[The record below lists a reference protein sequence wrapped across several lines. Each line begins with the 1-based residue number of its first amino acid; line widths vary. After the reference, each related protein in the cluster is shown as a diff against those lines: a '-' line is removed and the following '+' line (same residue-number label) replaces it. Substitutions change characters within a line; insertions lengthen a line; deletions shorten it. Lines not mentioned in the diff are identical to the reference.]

1 MERRLKKYLE
11 AGQFKNVP
19 EKRSLTMSAIR
30 GKHNQSTELRLR
42 MALVKAGVRGWRL
55 HIEELPGRPDFYFEG
70 AKLAVFV
77 DGCYWHGCPKCGH
90 IPKTRTAFW
99 KAKIKRNQ
107 ERDKIKNLELRKLG
121 TKSLRIWEH
130 ELKDKK
136 NLDKIIEK
144 IDKLISTSTRKGI
157 HWKKIPVKK

>member
-1 MERRLKKYLE
+1 MERRLKKFLE
-11 AGQFKNVP
+11 DGKFKDVP
-19 EKRSLTMSAIR
+19 EKRSRTMSAIR
-30 GKHNQSTELRLR
+30 GKHNRSTELRLR
-42 MALVKAGVRGWRL
+42 MALVKAEVRGWRL
-55 HIEELPGRPDFYFEG
+55 HPEELPGRPDFYFEE
-70 AKLAVFV
+70 ANLALFV

-107 ERDKIKNLELRKLG
+107 ERDKMKSRELRKLG

-136 NLDKIIEK
+136 DLDKVIEK
-144 IDKLISTSTRKGI
+144 IDKLISAASKKGI
-157 HWKKIPVKK
+157 H

>member
-1 MERRLKKYLE
+1 MELRLKKYLE
-11 AGQFKNVP
+11 DGKFKNVP
-19 EKRSLTMSAIR
+19 EKRSRTMSAIR
-30 GKHNQSTELRLR
+30 GKHNRSTELRLR
-42 MALVKAGVRGWRL
+42 MALVKAGVRGWKL
-55 HIEELPGRPDFYFEG
+55 HPEKLPGRPDFYFEK
-70 AKLAVFV
+70 AKIAIFV

-99 KAKIKRNQ
+99 EAKIKRNQ
-107 ERDKIKNLELRKLG
+107 ERDKMKNLELRKLG

-144 IDKLISTSTRKGI
+144 IDKWISAESKKGI
-157 HWKKIPVKK
+157 H

>member
-1 MERRLKKYLE
+1 
-11 AGQFKNVP
+11 
-19 EKRSLTMSAIR
+19 MSAIR

>member
-11 AGQFKNVP
+11 DGKFKDVP
-19 EKRSLTMSAIR
+19 EKRSRTMSAIR
-30 GKHNQSTELRLR
+30 GKHNRSTELRLR
-42 MALVKAGVRGWRL
+42 MALIKAGVRGWRL
-55 HIEELPGRPDFYFEG
+55 HPEELPGQPDFYFDK
-70 AKLAVFV
+70 AKIAIFV

-99 KAKIKRNQ
+99 EAKIKRNQ
-107 ERDKIKNLELRKLG
+107 ERDKMKNLELRKLG

-144 IDKLISTSTRKGI
+144 IDKLISTESKKGI
-157 HWKKIPVKK
+157 H